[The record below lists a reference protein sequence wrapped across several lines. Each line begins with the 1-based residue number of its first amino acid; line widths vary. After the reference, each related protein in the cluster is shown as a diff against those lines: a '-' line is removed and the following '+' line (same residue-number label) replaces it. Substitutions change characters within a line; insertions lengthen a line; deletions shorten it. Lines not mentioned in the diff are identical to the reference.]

1 MTQYVLPGHTFVLK
15 GTLAQGDTLVAEP
28 GTAHK
33 SGATVLVRGKATN
46 SGAIS
51 LGGGN
56 SASIGGASLV
66 DSGVLTNAGTIT
78 VSGGDHSHYGALLD
92 VTGTLVNDLSIVVQG
107 ASYSNADSSAT
118 LSISGTFQ
126 NNASIYLGYGRY
138 SATGGVLADS
148 GTMTNAGTLTAAGGE
163 NGGGG
168 YYPRDEGGT
177 IGVTGVLTNTGLIKL
192 DAGYPVIYAFA
203 GGYGGVMTDAGVVIN
218 NGTIVV
224 GGYGFANGHNGN
236 GGTLS
241 VTGSLANTGV
251 VTVQPGAILTVASAG
266 TLTNAGAL
274 TVDGGDIVG
283 GEYDSKQPEATFSIA
298 GAVTNS
304 GTLDLVGG
312 IPGLNPLYF
321 GYFYGAVGAQMAVS
335 GTFTNTDSVIMGGGS
350 GDYYRNVFHNWVG
363 SGATL
368 ALSGVLVNQGSIEL
382 HGGLPYSGY
391 DQIGS
396 GSGAAVVDSGAL
408 IDSGLLTIDGGPGI
422 ATAAVSV
429 TASGTLTDTGTITG
443 SGTLDSAG
451 TIGSG
456 GNHVASGVISVAAFM
471 NDGTVT
477 VAPSGA
483 FLVDSAVTA
492 HAGKSGVLDI
502 SGNATLTLGD
512 AIAASQTVGFLG
524 AAASLSLGNALGFAG
539 TLDGLAPRDSIDFLG
554 LAVKSAS
561 TSGTTLDIGLAG
573 GTTLDLALGAPL
585 TGVSFTLT
593 HDGSGGTDL
602 TLHQT
607 PAAFSGVSYDL
618 TGRTTFGAQT
628 ALGGA
633 ISFHLPP

>member
-177 IGVTGVLTNTGLIKL
+177 IGV
-192 DAGYPVIYAFA
+192 
-203 GGYGGVMTDAGVVIN
+203 AGVVIN
-218 NGTIVV
+218 IGTIVV

-492 HAGKSGVLDI
+492 HAGTSGVLDI